1 MKSLALPLT
10 IVLIAAMFLAAG
22 APLATAGELNPTTK
36 TFTKWGT
43 SWDAA
48 RTKAL
53 QSADNYYNGI
63 PYRVTDETN
72 DWDPNHHPAN
82 EQYKIT
88 IWTMPCF

>member
-1 MKSLALPLT
+1 MRSLILPLA
-10 IVLIAAMFLAAG
+10 IALIAAMLLAAG
-22 APLATAGELNPTTK
+22 ATQATAGELNPTTK

-53 QSADNYYNGI
+53 QAADYYYNGI
-63 PYRVTDETN
+63 PYKVTDETKE
-72 DWDPNHHPAN
+72 WDPNHHPAN

>member
-1 MKSLALPLT
+1 MTVSLAV
-10 IVLIAAMFLAAG
+10 VLIAAMFVVST
-22 APLATAGELNPTTK
+22 ATPGELDPATK

-53 QSADNYYNGI
+53 QAADNYYNGI
-63 PYRVTDETN
+63 PYKVTDETP
-72 DWDPNHHPAN
+72 DWDPNHHPAG